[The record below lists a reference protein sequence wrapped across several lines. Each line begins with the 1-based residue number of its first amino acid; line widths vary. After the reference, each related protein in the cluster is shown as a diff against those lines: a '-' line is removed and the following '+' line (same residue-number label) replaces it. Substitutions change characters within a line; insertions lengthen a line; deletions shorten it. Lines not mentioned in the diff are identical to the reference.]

1 MVAPECF
8 ARGHAGEGFRLL
20 LAGIV
25 YKGGGPA
32 AQAIAAGEVQI
43 TRFGIGNFVGLI
55 EGGNVKALAL
65 SSSKRSLLLPNVP
78 IFAEVGLEG
87 YPGQAWWGLG
97 APKGTPPAV
106 LARINAEFVG
116 MALAFAVVA
125 TLASVA
131 GGWWP

>member
-1 MVAPECF
+1 M
-8 ARGHAGEGFRLL
+8 
-20 LAGIV
+20 
-25 YKGGGPA
+25 
-32 AQAIAAGEVQI
+32 
-43 TRFGIGNFVGLI
+43 
-55 EGGNVKALAL
+55 KALAL

-87 YPGQAWWGLG
+87 YQGQAWWGLG

-116 MALAFAVVA
+116 MVLAFGVVA

-131 GGWWP
+131 GGWVVGGLATSVRQPIADIFGPRWKRLHVDRGC